1 MVSELFNITR
11 QAYYQRLWR
20 EEIQER
26 EEAIILECVRQIR
39 RKHPNMGTR
48 KILYKIDPM
57 LEHEEIKIGRDK
69 LFFLLKGEDLLVKP
83 KKAYRKTTMPGHWR
97 VPNLLPG
104 LEITYAKQVIVCDIT
119 YVEVEIGRFVYLFLI
134 MDLFSRYIL
143 GWHVADTLG
152 ADGAIHCLEIALPEL
167 INTQQQIIHHSDHG
181 VQYVSLVYLETLNS
195 YQILPSMGAVGNC
208 YDNIF
213 AERVIGTLKH
223 EYTLNSRFKDKQ
235 QVISIADEAVYLYNR
250 DRPHLSLNMAV
261 PYDIYCGNFTI
272 DAFLKIPLKENNM
285 LDFNP
290 KTY

>member
-1 MVSELFNITR
+1 MVCELFNITR

-20 EEIQER
+20 EEVQER

-48 KILYKIDPM
+48 KIFYKIEPM
-57 LEHEEIKIGRDK
+57 LDHEEIKFGRDK
-69 LFFLLKGEDLLVKP
+69 LFFLLKDKDLLVKP
-83 KKAYRKTTMPGHWR
+83 RKAYRKTTRPGHWR

-104 LEITYAKQVIVCDIT
+104 LEITYARQVIVCDIT

-134 MDLFSRYIL
+134 MDLFSRFIL

-152 ADGAIHCLEIALPEL
+152 ANGALSSLEMAIPEL
-167 INTQQQIIHHSDHG
+167 KKTKQQIIHHSDHG
-181 VQYVSLVYLETLNS
+181 VQYTNHPYRDTLTS
-195 YQILPSMGAVGNC
+195 YQILPSMGAIGNC

-223 EYTLNSRFKDKQ
+223 EYTLSSRFRDKQ

-250 DRPHLSLNMAV
+250 ERPHLSLNMAAPFDV
-261 PYDIYCGNFTI
+261 YCGNFI
-272 DAFLKIPLKENNM
+272 VDQFLKIPLKENM
-285 LDFNP
+285 LDLNP